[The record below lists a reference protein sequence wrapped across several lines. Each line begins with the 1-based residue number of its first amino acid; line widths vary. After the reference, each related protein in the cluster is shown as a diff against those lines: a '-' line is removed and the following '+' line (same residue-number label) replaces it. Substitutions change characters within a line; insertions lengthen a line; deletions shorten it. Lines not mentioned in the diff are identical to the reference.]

1 MTSRRALLATSYIWT
16 VKYTTI
22 VVDSPFD
29 STADLY
35 AATNE
40 AIASDTFADAVESD
54 LGVTVVV
61 DDESIST
68 REAGSKKKK
77 NDDVSINTASLAMA
91 IIGGFIGLILICG
104 LMFYFLR
111 NTKKSVDVDDIVE
124 ATTINTIL
132 PKKTID
138 V

>member
-1 MTSRRALLATSYIWT
+1 MKSRRALLATDYIWT
-16 VKYTTI
+16 VTYTTI

-68 REAGSKKKK
+68 KEAGSKKKK

-91 IIGGFIGLILICG
+91 IIGGFIGLILIYG
-104 LMFYFLR
+104 LMFYFVR
-111 NTKKSVDVDDIVE
+111 NTKKSVAVQDIVE
-124 ATTINTIL
+124 ATTINTKL
-132 PKKTID
+132 PKRTID

>member
-40 AIASDTFADAVESD
+40 AIASDTFAAYF
-54 LGVTVVV
+54 TF
-61 DDESIST
+61 
-68 REAGSKKKK
+68 
-77 NDDVSINTASLAMA
+77 LAKEDNWFFSPR
-91 IIGGFIGLILICG
+91 I
-104 LMFYFLR
+104 
-111 NTKKSVDVDDIVE
+111 
-124 ATTINTIL
+124 
-132 PKKTID
+132 
-138 V
+138 

>member
-1 MTSRRALLATSYIWT
+1 M
-16 VKYTTI
+16 
-22 VVDSPFD
+22 VDSPFD

-68 REAGSKKKK
+68 KEAGSKKKK

-104 LMFYFLR
+104 LMFYFVR
-111 NTKKSVDVDDIVE
+111 NTKKSVDADDTVE
-124 ATTINTIL
+124 ATTIDTKQ
-132 PKKTID
+132 PSKKID